1 MPFPVMPNEP
11 WRCLP
16 ADRRPGRRGVGR
28 SVPGRLLVDL
38 KELSFDGPHPGHQP
52 VELGQISL
60 LVLRRLLD
68 EIGGC
73 AVVNAVKR
81 VGQLPVQ
88 ERQALFEGGKLL
100 AKLSLLD
107 HC

>member
-1 MPFPVMPNEP
+1 
-11 WRCLP
+11 
-16 ADRRPGRRGVGR
+16 
-28 SVPGRLLVDL
+28 
-38 KELSFDGPHPGHQP
+38 
-52 VELGQISL
+52 
-60 LVLRRLLD
+60 
-68 EIGGC
+68 
-73 AVVNAVKR
+73 VKR